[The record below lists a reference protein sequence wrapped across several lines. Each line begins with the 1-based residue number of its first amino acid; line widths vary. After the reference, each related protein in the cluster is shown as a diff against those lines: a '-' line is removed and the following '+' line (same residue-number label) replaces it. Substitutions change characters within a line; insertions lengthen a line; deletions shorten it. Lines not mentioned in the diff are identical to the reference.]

1 MSLYEDWCLYT
12 KDVQS
17 PQPFVD
23 AAFYFMI
30 GAALQRR
37 VWFGDLDFHAVFPN
51 QYIAFIGP
59 ASAGKSLITSPMKE
73 LLELPADVK
82 SPEDDLAAELLGEEA
97 ETNRKGARQP
107 LIYIAPNSTTFE
119 QFTQE
124 TSRVAYLHRYLD
136 AQGRRK
142 AYHHS
147 SLVFILDEL
156 TSIFKKNAEQLSDF
170 LLEAYNGGRKYVR
183 KLKHSDTDFCTNM
196 CISLLGNTTLGKFQS
211 LQNQDILSDGFM
223 ARTIIVYGVEKR
235 FHLYSI
241 PPLSEEQKAAK
252 ARLQSYIR
260 QLTSLYG
267 PVVLNDE
274 AREYIT
280 YHFEQNPRL
289 IQTNKHPMLDEYYGR
304 KNLHHQKILFAV
316 HFARTMDMIITRED
330 AEAATAHLARLEKD
344 MHIPFVGMGRNESAK
359 LTEDISRFIKTSVKT
374 TKKSLFVRFYQS
386 LKTPD
391 ELNRVLDDL
400 ITMDRV
406 QRIRDN
412 NIEYYA
418 VKHTNTGPH

>member
-12 KDVQS
+12 KNVQS

-73 LLELPADVK
+73 LLELHADVK
-82 SPEDDLAAELLGEEA
+82 APEDDLAAELLGEDA

-124 TSRVAYLHRYLD
+124 TSRVAYLHRYID
-136 AQGRRK
+136 SENRRK

-223 ARTIIVYGVEKR
+223 ARTIIVYGIEKR

-260 QLTSLYG
+260 ELTKLYG

-274 AREYIT
+274 AKEYIHH
-280 YHFEQNPRL
+280 HFELHPNL
-289 IQTNKHPMLDEYYGR
+289 VHTNKHPMLDEYYGR

-316 HFARTMDMIITRED
+316 HFARTTDMVITRQD
-330 AEAATAHLARLEKD
+330 AEAATEHLAKLEKD

-359 LTEDISRFIKTSVKT
+359 ITEDIWRFIKTSNRT
-374 TKKSLFVRFYQS
+374 TKKSIFIRFYQS

-391 ELNRVLDDL
+391 ELNRVIDDL
-400 ITMDRV
+400 MTMERITRV
-406 QRIRDN
+406 REN
-412 NIEYYA
+412 NIEYYTA
-418 VKHTNTGPH
+418 KQSNA

>member
-73 LLELPADVK
+73 LLEIPADIK
-82 SPEDDLAAELLGEEA
+82 EPENDLAAELLGEDA

-124 TSRVAYLHRYLD
+124 TSRVAYLHRYTD
-136 AQGRRK
+136 SENRRK

-170 LLEAYNGGRKYVR
+170 LLEAYNGGKKYVR

-223 ARTIIVYGVEKR
+223 ARTIIVYGIEKR

-241 PPLSEEQKAAK
+241 PPLSDDQKAAK
-252 ARLQSYIR
+252 ARLQAYIR
-260 QLTSLYG
+260 ELTKVYG
-267 PVVLNDE
+267 AVTLNDE
-274 AREYIT
+274 AKEYIHH
-280 YHFEQNPRL
+280 HFELHPNL
-289 IQTNKHPMLDEYYGR
+289 IHTNKHPMLDEYYGR
-304 KNLHHQKILFAV
+304 KNLHHQKILFAI
-316 HFARTMDMIITRED
+316 HFARTTDMIITLQD
-330 AEAATAHLARLEKD
+330 AENATAHLARLEKD

-359 LTEDISRFIKTSVKT
+359 LTEDICRYIKSCNKI
-374 TKKSLFVRFYQS
+374 TKKSIFIRFYQS
-386 LKTPD
+386 IKTPD
-391 ELNRVLDDL
+391 ELTRVLDDL
-400 ITMDRV
+400 ITMDRICRV
-406 QRIRDN
+406 REN
-412 NIEYYA
+412 NIEYYGA
-418 VKHTNTGPH
+418 K

>member
-136 AQGRRK
+136 PQGRRK

-241 PPLSEEQKAAK
+241 PPLTEEQKAAK
-252 ARLQSYIR
+252 LRLQSYIR

-267 PVVLNDE
+267 PVTLNDE
-274 AREYIT
+274 AKEYIH
-280 YHFEQNPRL
+280 YHFELNPRL
-289 IQTNKHPMLDEYYGR
+289 VQTNKHPMLDEYYGR

-316 HFARTMDMIITRED
+316 HFARSMDMTITRED
-330 AEAATAHLARLEKD
+330 AEAATAHLAKLEKD

-359 LTEDISRFIKTSVKT
+359 LTEDIFRFIKTSTKS
-374 TKKSLFVRFYQS
+374 TKKGLFVRFYQS

-400 ITMDRV
+400 ITMDRICRV
-406 QRIRDN
+406 KEN

-418 VKHTNTGPH
+418 IKQS

>member
-12 KDVQS
+12 KNVQS

-73 LLELPADVK
+73 LLELHADVK
-82 SPEDDLAAELLGEEA
+82 APEDDLAAELLGEDA

-124 TSRVAYLHRYLD
+124 TSRVAYLHRYID
-136 AQGRRK
+136 SAGRRK

-170 LLEAYNGGRKYVR
+170 LLEAYNGGKKYVR

-241 PPLSEEQKAAK
+241 PPLSEDQKAAK
-252 ARLQSYIR
+252 ARLQTYIR
-260 QLTSLYG
+260 QLNTVYG
-267 PVVLNDE
+267 PVTLNDE
-274 AREYIT
+274 AKEYIHH
-280 YHFEQNPRL
+280 HFELHPNL
-289 IQTNKHPMLDEYYGR
+289 VHTNKHPMLDEYYGR

-316 HFARTMDMIITRED
+316 HFARTTDMVITRQD
-330 AEAATAHLARLEKD
+330 AEAATEHLAKLEKD

-359 LTEDISRFIKTSVKT
+359 ITEDIWRFIKTSNKS
-374 TKKSLFVRFYQS
+374 TKKSIFIRFYQS

-400 ITMDRV
+400 MTMERITRV
-406 QRIRDN
+406 REN

-418 VKHTNTGPH
+418 AKTNN

>member
-73 LLELPADVK
+73 LLELPADIK
-82 SPEDDLAAELLGEEA
+82 PPEDDLAAELLGEDA
-97 ETNRKGARQP
+97 ETNRVGARQP

-124 TSRVAYLHRYLD
+124 TSRVAYLHRYID
-136 AQGRRK
+136 AAGRRK

-260 QLTSLYG
+260 QLTTLYG

-274 AREYIT
+274 AKEYIH
-280 YHFEQNPRL
+280 YHFELHPRL

-316 HFARTMDMIITRED
+316 HFARTTDMVITRED
-330 AEAATAHLARLEKD
+330 AEAATAHLAKLEKD

-359 LTEDISRFIKTSVKT
+359 LTEDIFRFIKTTQKV

-400 ITMDRV
+400 ITMDRIGRV
-406 QRIRDN
+406 KDN

-418 VKHTNTGPH
+418 VKHTNT

>member
-73 LLELPADVK
+73 LLELPADIK

-136 AQGRRK
+136 PQGRRK

-241 PPLSEEQKAAK
+241 PPLTEEQKAAK
-252 ARLQSYIR
+252 LRLQSYIR
-260 QLTSLYG
+260 QLTTLYG

-316 HFARTMDMIITRED
+316 HFARTTDMVITLQD
-330 AEAATAHLARLEKD
+330 AEAATAHLAKLEKD

-359 LTEDISRFIKTSVKT
+359 LTEDIFRFIKVSGKL

-400 ITMDRV
+400 TTMDRICRV
-406 QRIRDN
+406 KEN
-412 NIEYYA
+412 NVEYYA
-418 VKHTNTGPH
+418 IKHTNAAIN

>member
-59 ASAGKSLITSPMKE
+59 ASAGKSLITTPMKD
-73 LLELPADVK
+73 LLEIPADIK
-82 SPEDDLAAELLGEEA
+82 EPENDLAADLLGEDA

-124 TSRVAYLHRYLD
+124 TSRVAYLHRYVD
-136 AQGRRK
+136 AENRRK

-170 LLEAYNGGRKYVR
+170 LLEAYNGGKKYVR

-223 ARTIIVYGVEKR
+223 ARTIIVYGIEKR

-260 QLTSLYG
+260 ELNKLYG

-274 AREYIT
+274 AREYIHH
-280 YHFEQNPRL
+280 HFELHPNL
-289 IQTNKHPMLDEYYGR
+289 IHTNKHPMLDEYYGR
-304 KNLHHQKILFAV
+304 KNLHHQKILFAI
-316 HFARTMDMIITRED
+316 HFARTTDMIITRED
-330 AEAATAHLARLEKD
+330 AENATAHLARLEKD

-359 LTEDISRFIKTSVKT
+359 ISEDIWRYIKTTQGT
-374 TKKSLFVRFYQS
+374 TKKSIFVRFYQS

-391 ELNRVLDDL
+391 ELRRVLDDL
-400 ITMDRV
+400 VTMDRIKL
-406 QRIRDN
+406 IRL
-412 NIEYYA
+412 EGVEQYVA
-418 VKHTNTGPH
+418 K

>member
-267 PVVLNDE
+267 PVTLNDQ
-274 AREYIT
+274 AKEYIT

-289 IQTNKHPMLDEYYGR
+289 IHTNKHPMLDEYYGR

-316 HFARTMDMIITRED
+316 HFARSTDMTITLED
-330 AEAATAHLARLEKD
+330 AEAATAHLAKLEKD

-359 LTEDISRFIKTSVKT
+359 LTEDIFRFIKLSTKS
-374 TKKSLFVRFYQS
+374 TKKGLFVRFYQS

-400 ITMDRV
+400 ITMDRICRV
-406 QRIRDN
+406 KEN

-418 VKHTNTGPH
+418 IKQN

>member
-260 QLTSLYG
+260 QLTTLYG
-267 PVVLNDE
+267 PVSLNDE
-274 AREYIT
+274 AKEYIT

-289 IQTNKHPMLDEYYGR
+289 IHTNKHPMLDEYYGR

-316 HFARTMDMIITRED
+316 HFARSTDMTITLED
-330 AEAATAHLARLEKD
+330 AQEATAHLAKLEKD

-359 LTEDISRFIKTSVKT
+359 LTEDIFRFVKT
-374 TKKSLFVRFYQS
+374 TVRVTKKSLFVRFYQS

-400 ITMDRV
+400 ITMDRICRV
-406 QRIRDN
+406 KEN

-418 VKHTNTGPH
+418 IKQS

>member
-12 KDVQS
+12 KNVQS

-73 LLELPADVK
+73 LLELHADVK
-82 SPEDDLAAELLGEEA
+82 APEDDLAAELLGEDA

-124 TSRVAYLHRYLD
+124 TSRVAYLHRYID
-136 AQGRRK
+136 SENRRK

-170 LLEAYNGGRKYVR
+170 LLEAYNGGKKYVR

-223 ARTIIVYGVEKR
+223 ARTIIVYGIEKR

-260 QLTSLYG
+260 ELTKLYG
-267 PVVLNDE
+267 PVSLNDE
-274 AREYIT
+274 AKEYIHH
-280 YHFEQNPRL
+280 HFELHPNL
-289 IQTNKHPMLDEYYGR
+289 VHTNKHPMLDEYYGR

-316 HFARTMDMIITRED
+316 HFARTTDMIITRED
-330 AEAATAHLARLEKD
+330 AEAATEHLAKLEKD

-359 LTEDISRFIKTSVKT
+359 ITEDIWRFIKTSNKS
-374 TKKSLFVRFYQS
+374 TKKSIFIRFYQS

-400 ITMDRV
+400 MTMERITRV
-406 QRIRDN
+406 REN

-418 VKHTNTGPH
+418 AK

>member
-223 ARTIIVYGVEKR
+223 ARMT
-235 FHLYSI
+235 L
-241 PPLSEEQKAAK
+241 
-252 ARLQSYIR
+252 
-260 QLTSLYG
+260 
-267 PVVLNDE
+267 
-274 AREYIT
+274 
-280 YHFEQNPRL
+280 
-289 IQTNKHPMLDEYYGR
+289 
-304 KNLHHQKILFAV
+304 
-316 HFARTMDMIITRED
+316 
-330 AEAATAHLARLEKD
+330 
-344 MHIPFVGMGRNESAK
+344 
-359 LTEDISRFIKTSVKT
+359 
-374 TKKSLFVRFYQS
+374 
-386 LKTPD
+386 
-391 ELNRVLDDL
+391 
-400 ITMDRV
+400 
-406 QRIRDN
+406 
-412 NIEYYA
+412 
-418 VKHTNTGPH
+418 

>member
-59 ASAGKSLITSPMKE
+59 ASAGKSLITTPMKD
-73 LLELPADVK
+73 LLEIPADVK
-82 SPEDDLAAELLGEEA
+82 SPENDLAAELLGEDS

-124 TSRVAYLHRYLD
+124 TSRVAYLHRYVD
-136 AQGRRK
+136 SENRRK

-170 LLEAYNGGRKYVR
+170 LLEAYNGGKKYVR

-223 ARTIIVYGVEKR
+223 ARTIIVYGIEKR

-241 PPLSEEQKAAK
+241 PPLSDDQKAAK
-252 ARLQSYIR
+252 VRLQSYIR
-260 QLTSLYG
+260 ELNKLYG
-267 PVVLNDE
+267 AVTLNDE
-274 AREYIT
+274 AKEYIHH
-280 YHFEQNPRL
+280 HFELHPNL
-289 IQTNKHPMLDEYYGR
+289 IHTNKHPMLDEYYGR
-304 KNLHHQKILFAV
+304 KNLHHQKILFAI
-316 HFARTMDMIITRED
+316 HFARTTDMIITLQD
-330 AEAATAHLARLEKD
+330 AENATAHLARLEKD

-359 LTEDISRFIKTSVKT
+359 LTEDICRYIKTSNKT
-374 TKKSLFVRFYQS
+374 TKKSIFIRFYQS
-386 LKTPD
+386 IKTPD
-391 ELNRVLDDL
+391 ELTRVLDDL
-400 ITMDRV
+400 ITMDRICRV
-406 QRIRDN
+406 REN
-412 NIEYYA
+412 NIEYYGA
-418 VKHTNTGPH
+418 K

>member
-12 KDVQS
+12 KNVQS

-73 LLELPADVK
+73 LLELHADVK
-82 SPEDDLAAELLGEEA
+82 VPEDDLAAELLGEDA

-124 TSRVAYLHRYLD
+124 TSRVAYLHRYID
-136 AQGRRK
+136 SENRRK

-170 LLEAYNGGRKYVR
+170 LLEAYNGGKKYVR

-223 ARTIIVYGVEKR
+223 ARTIIVYGIEKR

-260 QLTSLYG
+260 ELTKLYG
-267 PVVLNDE
+267 PVSLNDE
-274 AREYIT
+274 AKEYIHH
-280 YHFEQNPRL
+280 HFELYPNL
-289 IQTNKHPMLDEYYGR
+289 VHTNKHPMLDEYYGR

-316 HFARTMDMIITRED
+316 HFARTTDMVITRQD
-330 AEAATAHLARLEKD
+330 AEAATEHLAKLEKD

-359 LTEDISRFIKTSVKT
+359 ITEDIWRFIKTSHRT
-374 TKKSLFVRFYQS
+374 TKKSIFIRFYQS

-391 ELNRVLDDL
+391 ELNRVIDDL
-400 ITMDRV
+400 MTMERITRV
-406 QRIRDN
+406 REN
-412 NIEYYA
+412 NIEYYTA
-418 VKHTNTGPH
+418 KQSNA

>member
-73 LLELPADVK
+73 LLELPADIK

-274 AREYIT
+274 AKEYIH
-280 YHFEQNPRL
+280 YHFELHPRL

-316 HFARTMDMIITRED
+316 HFARTTDMVITLQD

-359 LTEDISRFIKTSVKT
+359 LTEDIFRFIKTSVKT

-400 ITMDRV
+400 TTMDRICRV
-406 QRIRDN
+406 KEN
-412 NIEYYA
+412 NVEYYA
-418 VKHTNTGPH
+418 IKHTNAAIN

>member
-1 MSLYEDWCLYT
+1 M
-12 KDVQS
+12 
-17 PQPFVD
+17 D

-73 LLELPADVK
+73 LLELPADIK

-124 TSRVAYLHRYLD
+124 TSRVAYLHRYID
-136 AQGRRK
+136 SENRRK

-241 PPLSEEQKAAK
+241 PPLTEEQKAAK
-252 ARLQSYIR
+252 LRLQSYIR

-267 PVVLNDE
+267 PVTLNDE
-274 AREYIT
+274 AKEYIH
-280 YHFEQNPRL
+280 YHFELNPRL
-289 IQTNKHPMLDEYYGR
+289 VQTNKHPMLDEYYGR

-316 HFARTMDMIITRED
+316 HFARTMDMVITRED
-330 AEAATAHLARLEKD
+330 AEAATAHLAKLEKD

-359 LTEDISRFIKTSVKT
+359 LTEDIFRFIKTTQKV

-400 ITMDRV
+400 ITMDRITRV
-406 QRIRDN
+406 KDN

-418 VKHTNTGPH
+418 VKHTNT

>member
-73 LLELPADVK
+73 LLEIPAEIK
-82 SPEDDLAAELLGEEA
+82 TPENDLAAELLGEDA
-97 ETNRKGARQP
+97 SDNRKGARQP

-124 TSRVAYLHRYLD
+124 TSRVAYLHRYVD
-136 AQGRRK
+136 EQNRRK

-241 PPLSEEQKAAK
+241 PPLNEEQKAAK
-252 ARLQSYIR
+252 LRLQSYIR
-260 QLTSLYG
+260 ELSKLYG
-267 PVVLNDE
+267 PLVLNDE
-274 AREYIT
+274 AKEYIHH
-280 YHFEQNPRL
+280 HFELHPNL
-289 IQTNKHPMLDEYYGR
+289 VHTNKHPMLDEYYGR

-316 HFARTMDMIITRED
+316 HFARTTDMVITRQD
-330 AEAATAHLARLEKD
+330 AEAATEHLAKLEKD

-359 LTEDISRFIKTSVKT
+359 ITEDIWRFIKTSNKS
-374 TKKSLFVRFYQS
+374 TKKSIFIRFYQS

-400 ITMDRV
+400 MTMERITRV
-406 QRIRDN
+406 REN

-418 VKHTNTGPH
+418 AKTNN

>member
-73 LLELPADVK
+73 LLELHADVK
-82 SPEDDLAAELLGEEA
+82 APEDDLAAELLGEDA
-97 ETNRKGARQP
+97 SDNRKGSRQP

-124 TSRVAYLHRYLD
+124 TSRVAYLHRYVD
-136 AQGRRK
+136 SENRRK

-241 PPLSEEQKAAK
+241 PPLNEEQKAAK
-252 ARLQSYIR
+252 LRLQSYIR
-260 QLTSLYG
+260 ELSKLYG
-267 PVVLNDE
+267 PVALNDE
-274 AREYIT
+274 AKEYIHH
-280 YHFEQNPRL
+280 HFELHPNL
-289 IQTNKHPMLDEYYGR
+289 VHTNKHPMLDEYYGR

-316 HFARTMDMIITRED
+316 HFARTTDMVITRQD
-330 AEAATAHLARLEKD
+330 AEAATEHLAKLEKD

-359 LTEDISRFIKTSVKT
+359 ITEDIWRFIKTSNKS
-374 TKKSLFVRFYQS
+374 TKKSIFIRFYQS

-400 ITMDRV
+400 MTMERITRV
-406 QRIRDN
+406 REN

-418 VKHTNTGPH
+418 AKTNN

>member
-59 ASAGKSLITSPMKE
+59 ASAGKSLITTPMKD
-73 LLELPADVK
+73 LLEIPADIK
-82 SPEDDLAAELLGEEA
+82 SPENDLAAELLGEDS

-124 TSRVAYLHRYLD
+124 TSRVAYLHRYTD
-136 AQGRRK
+136 EHNRRK

-170 LLEAYNGGRKYVR
+170 LLEAYNGGKKYVR

-223 ARTIIVYGVEKR
+223 ARTIIVYGIEKR

-241 PPLSEEQKAAK
+241 PPLSDDQKAAK
-252 ARLQSYIR
+252 ARLQAYIR
-260 QLTSLYG
+260 ELNKLYG
-267 PVVLNDE
+267 PVILNAE
-274 AREYIT
+274 AREYIHH
-280 YHFEQNPRL
+280 HFELHPNL
-289 IQTNKHPMLDEYYGR
+289 VHTNKHPMLDEYYGR

-316 HFARTMDMIITRED
+316 HFARTTDMIITLQD
-330 AEAATAHLARLEKD
+330 AENATAHLAGLEKD

-359 LTEDISRFIKTSVKT
+359 LTEDICRYIKSSNKT
-374 TKKSLFVRFYQS
+374 TKKSIFIRFYQS
-386 LKTPD
+386 IKTPD
-391 ELNRVLDDL
+391 ELTRVLDDL
-400 ITMDRV
+400 ITMDRIC
-406 QRIRDN
+406 RIREN
-412 NIEYYA
+412 NIEYYGA
-418 VKHTNTGPH
+418 K

>member
-73 LLELPADVK
+73 LLEIPADIK
-82 SPEDDLAAELLGEEA
+82 EPENDLAADLLGEDA

-124 TSRVAYLHRYLD
+124 TSRVAYLHRYID
-136 AQGRRK
+136 AENRRK

-170 LLEAYNGGRKYVR
+170 LLEAYNGGKKYVR

-223 ARTIIVYGVEKR
+223 ARTIIVYGIEKR

-241 PPLSEEQKAAK
+241 PPLSDDQKAAK
-252 ARLQSYIR
+252 ARLQAYIR
-260 QLTSLYG
+260 ELTKVYG
-267 PVVLNDE
+267 AVTLNDE
-274 AREYIT
+274 AKEYIHH
-280 YHFEQNPRL
+280 HFELHPNL
-289 IQTNKHPMLDEYYGR
+289 IHTNKHPMLDEYYGR
-304 KNLHHQKILFAV
+304 KNLHHQKILFAI
-316 HFARTMDMIITRED
+316 HFARTTDMIITLQD
-330 AEAATAHLARLEKD
+330 AENATAHLARLEKD

-359 LTEDISRFIKTSVKT
+359 LTEDICRYIKTSNKI
-374 TKKSLFVRFYQS
+374 TKKSIFIRFYQS
-386 LKTPD
+386 IKTPD
-391 ELNRVLDDL
+391 ELTRVLDDL
-400 ITMDRV
+400 ITMDRIT
-406 QRIRDN
+406 RIREN
-412 NIEYYA
+412 NIEYYGA
-418 VKHTNTGPH
+418 K

>member
-73 LLELPADVK
+73 LLEIPADIK
-82 SPEDDLAAELLGEEA
+82 EPENDLAADLLGEDA

-124 TSRVAYLHRYLD
+124 TSRVAYLHRYTD
-136 AQGRRK
+136 SENRRK

-170 LLEAYNGGRKYVR
+170 LLEAYNGGKKYVR

-223 ARTIIVYGVEKR
+223 ARTIIVYGIEKR

-241 PPLSEEQKAAK
+241 PPLSDDQKAAK
-252 ARLQSYIR
+252 ARLQAYIR
-260 QLTSLYG
+260 ELTKVYG
-267 PVVLNDE
+267 AVTLNDE
-274 AREYIT
+274 AKEYIHH
-280 YHFEQNPRL
+280 HFELHPNL
-289 IQTNKHPMLDEYYGR
+289 IHTNKHPMLDEYYGR
-304 KNLHHQKILFAV
+304 KNLHHQKILFAI
-316 HFARTMDMIITRED
+316 HFARTTDMIITLQD
-330 AEAATAHLARLEKD
+330 AENATAHLARLEKD

-359 LTEDISRFIKTSVKT
+359 LTEDICRYIKTSNKI
-374 TKKSLFVRFYQS
+374 TKKSIFIRFYQS
-386 LKTPD
+386 IKTPD
-391 ELNRVLDDL
+391 ELSRVLDDL
-400 ITMDRV
+400 ITMDRIT
-406 QRIRDN
+406 RIREN
-412 NIEYYA
+412 NIEYYGA
-418 VKHTNTGPH
+418 K

>member
-59 ASAGKSLITSPMKE
+59 ASAGKSLITTPMKD
-73 LLELPADVK
+73 LLEIPADVK
-82 SPEDDLAAELLGEEA
+82 SPENDLAAELLGEDS

-124 TSRVAYLHRYLD
+124 TSRVAYLHRYVD
-136 AQGRRK
+136 SENRRK

-170 LLEAYNGGRKYVR
+170 LLEAYNGGKKYVR

-223 ARTIIVYGVEKR
+223 ARTIIVYGIEKR

-241 PPLSEEQKAAK
+241 PPLSDDQKAAK
-252 ARLQSYIR
+252 VRLQSYIR
-260 QLTSLYG
+260 ELTKVYG
-267 PVVLNDE
+267 AVTLNDE
-274 AREYIT
+274 AKEYIHH
-280 YHFEQNPRL
+280 HFELHPNL
-289 IQTNKHPMLDEYYGR
+289 IHTNKHPMLDEYYGR
-304 KNLHHQKILFAV
+304 KNLHHQKILFAI
-316 HFARTMDMIITRED
+316 HFARTTDMIITLQD
-330 AEAATAHLARLEKD
+330 AENATAHLARLEKD

-359 LTEDISRFIKTSVKT
+359 LTEDICRYIKTSNKT
-374 TKKSLFVRFYQS
+374 TKKSIFIRFYQS
-386 LKTPD
+386 IKTPD
-391 ELNRVLDDL
+391 ELTRVLDDL
-400 ITMDRV
+400 ITMDRICRV
-406 QRIRDN
+406 REN
-412 NIEYYA
+412 NIEYYGA
-418 VKHTNTGPH
+418 K

>member
-73 LLELPADVK
+73 LLELPADIK

-124 TSRVAYLHRYLD
+124 TSRVAYLHRYID
-136 AQGRRK
+136 SVGRRK

-241 PPLSEEQKAAK
+241 PPLTEEQKAAK
-252 ARLQSYIR
+252 LRLQSYIR

-267 PVVLNDE
+267 PVTLNDE
-274 AREYIT
+274 AKEYIH
-280 YHFEQNPRL
+280 YHFELNPRL
-289 IQTNKHPMLDEYYGR
+289 VQTNKHPMLDEYYGR

-316 HFARTMDMIITRED
+316 HFARTMDMVITRED
-330 AEAATAHLARLEKD
+330 AEAATAHLAKLEKD

-359 LTEDISRFIKTSVKT
+359 LTEDIFRFIKTTQKV

-400 ITMDRV
+400 ITMDRIGRV
-406 QRIRDN
+406 KDN

-418 VKHTNTGPH
+418 VKHTNTAV

>member
-59 ASAGKSLITSPMKE
+59 ASAGKSLITTPMKD
-73 LLELPADVK
+73 LLEIPADIK
-82 SPEDDLAAELLGEEA
+82 SPENDLAAELLGEDS

-124 TSRVAYLHRYLD
+124 TSRVAYLHRYTD
-136 AQGRRK
+136 EHNRRK

-170 LLEAYNGGRKYVR
+170 LLEAYNGGKKYVR

-223 ARTIIVYGVEKR
+223 ARTIIVYGIEKR

-241 PPLSEEQKAAK
+241 PPLSDDQKAAK

-260 QLTSLYG
+260 ELNKLYG
-267 PVVLNDE
+267 PVILNAE
-274 AREYIT
+274 AREYIHH
-280 YHFEQNPRL
+280 HFELHPNL
-289 IQTNKHPMLDEYYGR
+289 VHTNKHPMLDEYYGR

-316 HFARTMDMIITRED
+316 HFARTTDMIITLQD
-330 AEAATAHLARLEKD
+330 AENATAHLAGLEKD

-359 LTEDISRFIKTSVKT
+359 LTEDICRYIKSSNKT
-374 TKKSLFVRFYQS
+374 TKKSIFIRFYQS
-386 LKTPD
+386 IKTPD
-391 ELNRVLDDL
+391 ELTRVLDDL
-400 ITMDRV
+400 ITMDRIC
-406 QRIRDN
+406 RIREN
-412 NIEYYA
+412 NIEYYGA
-418 VKHTNTGPH
+418 K

>member
-73 LLELPADVK
+73 LLEIPAEIK
-82 SPEDDLAAELLGEEA
+82 TPENDLAAELLGEDA
-97 ETNRKGARQP
+97 ESTRKGARQP

-124 TSRVAYLHRYLD
+124 TSRVAYLHRYVD
-136 AQGRRK
+136 SENRRK

-241 PPLSEEQKAAK
+241 PPLNEEQKAAK
-252 ARLQSYIR
+252 LRLQSYIR
-260 QLTSLYG
+260 ELSKLYG
-267 PVVLNDE
+267 PVALNDE
-274 AREYIT
+274 AKEYIHH
-280 YHFEQNPRL
+280 HFELHPNL
-289 IQTNKHPMLDEYYGR
+289 VHTNKHPMLDEYYGR

-316 HFARTMDMIITRED
+316 HFARTTDMIITRED
-330 AEAATAHLARLEKD
+330 AEAATEHLAKLEKD

-359 LTEDISRFIKTSVKT
+359 ITEDIWRFIKTSNKS
-374 TKKSLFVRFYQS
+374 TKKSIFIRFYQS

-400 ITMDRV
+400 MTMERITRV
-406 QRIRDN
+406 REN

-418 VKHTNTGPH
+418 AKTNN

>member
-73 LLELPADVK
+73 LLEIPADIK
-82 SPEDDLAAELLGEEA
+82 EPENDLAAELLGEDS

-124 TSRVAYLHRYLD
+124 TSRVAYLHRYID
-136 AQGRRK
+136 AENRRK

-170 LLEAYNGGRKYVR
+170 LLEAYNGGKKYVR

-223 ARTIIVYGVEKR
+223 ARTIIVYGIEKR

-241 PPLSEEQKAAK
+241 PPLSDDQKAAK
-252 ARLQSYIR
+252 VRLQAYIR
-260 QLTSLYG
+260 ELTKVYG
-267 PVVLNDE
+267 AVTLNDE
-274 AREYIT
+274 AKEYIHH
-280 YHFEQNPRL
+280 HFELHPNL
-289 IQTNKHPMLDEYYGR
+289 IHTNKHPMLDEYYGR
-304 KNLHHQKILFAV
+304 KNLHHQKILFAI
-316 HFARTMDMIITRED
+316 HFSRTTDMIITLQD
-330 AEAATAHLARLEKD
+330 AENATAHLARLEKD

-359 LTEDISRFIKTSVKT
+359 LTEDICRYIKTSNKT
-374 TKKSLFVRFYQS
+374 TKKSIFIRFYQS
-386 LKTPD
+386 IKTPD
-391 ELNRVLDDL
+391 ELTRVLDDL
-400 ITMDRV
+400 ITMDRITRV
-406 QRIRDN
+406 REN
-412 NIEYYA
+412 NIEYYGS
-418 VKHTNTGPH
+418 K

>member
-73 LLELPADVK
+73 LLEIPADIK
-82 SPEDDLAAELLGEEA
+82 EPEDDLAAELLGEDA
-97 ETNRKGARQP
+97 STNRKGARQP

-170 LLEAYNGGRKYVR
+170 LLEAYNGGKKYVR

-223 ARTIIVYGVEKR
+223 ARTIIVYGIEKR

-241 PPLSEEQKAAK
+241 PPLSDDQKAAK
-252 ARLQSYIR
+252 ARLQAYIR
-260 QLTSLYG
+260 ELTKVYG
-267 PVVLNDE
+267 PVTLNDE
-274 AREYIT
+274 AKEYIHH
-280 YHFEQNPRL
+280 HFELHPNL
-289 IQTNKHPMLDEYYGR
+289 IHTNKHPMLDEYYGR
-304 KNLHHQKILFAV
+304 KNLHHQKILFAI
-316 HFARTMDMIITRED
+316 HFARTTDMIITLQD
-330 AEAATAHLARLEKD
+330 AENATAHLARLEKD

-359 LTEDISRFIKTSVKT
+359 LTEDICRYIKTSNKT
-374 TKKSLFVRFYQS
+374 TKKSIFIRFYQS
-386 LKTPD
+386 IKTPD

-406 QRIRDN
+406 TRIREN
-412 NIEYYA
+412 NIEYYGA
-418 VKHTNTGPH
+418 K

>member
-73 LLELPADVK
+73 LLEIPADIK
-82 SPEDDLAAELLGEEA
+82 EPENDLAADLLGEDA

-124 TSRVAYLHRYLD
+124 TSRVAYLHRYTD
-136 AQGRRK
+136 SENRRK

-170 LLEAYNGGRKYVR
+170 LLEAYNGGKKYVR

-223 ARTIIVYGVEKR
+223 ARTIIVYGIEKR

-241 PPLSEEQKAAK
+241 PPLSDDQKAAK
-252 ARLQSYIR
+252 ARLQAYIR
-260 QLTSLYG
+260 ELTKVYG
-267 PVVLNDE
+267 AVTLNDE
-274 AREYIT
+274 AKEYIHH
-280 YHFEQNPRL
+280 HFELHPNL
-289 IQTNKHPMLDEYYGR
+289 IHTNKHPMLDEYYGR
-304 KNLHHQKILFAV
+304 KNLHHQKILFAI
-316 HFARTMDMIITRED
+316 HFARTTDMIITLQD
-330 AEAATAHLARLEKD
+330 AENATAHLARLEKD

-359 LTEDISRFIKTSVKT
+359 LTEDICRYIKTSNKT
-374 TKKSLFVRFYQS
+374 TKKSIFIRFYQS
-386 LKTPD
+386 IKTPD
-391 ELNRVLDDL
+391 ELTRVLDDL
-400 ITMDRV
+400 ITMDRIT
-406 QRIRDN
+406 RIREN
-412 NIEYYA
+412 NIEYYGA
-418 VKHTNTGPH
+418 K

>member
-12 KDVQS
+12 KNVQS

-73 LLELPADVK
+73 LLELHADVK
-82 SPEDDLAAELLGEEA
+82 APEDDLAAELLGEDA

-124 TSRVAYLHRYLD
+124 TSRVAYLHRYID
-136 AQGRRK
+136 SENRRK

-170 LLEAYNGGRKYVR
+170 LLEAYNGGKKYVR

-223 ARTIIVYGVEKR
+223 ARTIIVYGIEKR

-241 PPLSEEQKAAK
+241 PPLSDEQKAAK
-252 ARLQSYIR
+252 VRLQTYIR
-260 QLTSLYG
+260 ELTKLYG
-267 PVVLNDE
+267 PVSLNDE
-274 AREYIT
+274 AKEYIHH
-280 YHFEQNPRL
+280 HFELHPNL
-289 IQTNKHPMLDEYYGR
+289 VHTNKHPMLDEYYGR

-316 HFARTMDMIITRED
+316 HFARTTDMVITRED
-330 AEAATAHLARLEKD
+330 AEAATEHLARLEKD

-359 LTEDISRFIKTSVKT
+359 ITEDIWRFIKTSNRT
-374 TKKSLFVRFYQS
+374 TKKSIFIRFYQS

-391 ELNRVLDDL
+391 ELNRVIDDL
-400 ITMDRV
+400 MTMERITRV
-406 QRIRDN
+406 REN
-412 NIEYYA
+412 NIEYYTA
-418 VKHTNTGPH
+418 KQSNA

>member
-59 ASAGKSLITSPMKE
+59 ASAGKSLITTPMKD
-73 LLELPADVK
+73 LLEIPADVK
-82 SPEDDLAAELLGEEA
+82 SPENDLAAELLGEDS

-124 TSRVAYLHRYLD
+124 TSRVAYLHRYVD
-136 AQGRRK
+136 SENRRK

-170 LLEAYNGGRKYVR
+170 LLEAYNGGKKYVR

-211 LQNQDILSDGFM
+211 LQNQEILSDGFM
-223 ARTIIVYGVEKR
+223 ARTIIVYGIEKR

-241 PPLSEEQKAAK
+241 PPLSDDQKAAK
-252 ARLQSYIR
+252 VRLQSYIR
-260 QLTSLYG
+260 ELNKLYG
-267 PVVLNDE
+267 AVTLNDE
-274 AREYIT
+274 AKEYIHH
-280 YHFEQNPRL
+280 HFELHPNL
-289 IQTNKHPMLDEYYGR
+289 IHTNKHPMLDEYYGR
-304 KNLHHQKILFAV
+304 KNLHHQKILFAI
-316 HFARTMDMIITRED
+316 HFARTTDMIITLQD
-330 AEAATAHLARLEKD
+330 AENATAHLARLEKD

-359 LTEDISRFIKTSVKT
+359 LTEDICRYIKTSNKT
-374 TKKSLFVRFYQS
+374 TKKSIFIRFYQS
-386 LKTPD
+386 IKTPD
-391 ELNRVLDDL
+391 ELTRVLDDL
-400 ITMDRV
+400 ITMDRICRV
-406 QRIRDN
+406 REN
-412 NIEYYA
+412 NIEYYGA
-418 VKHTNTGPH
+418 K

>member
-73 LLELPADVK
+73 LLEIPADIK
-82 SPEDDLAAELLGEEA
+82 EPENDLAAELLGEDA

-124 TSRVAYLHRYLD
+124 TSRVAYLHRYTD
-136 AQGRRK
+136 SENRRK

-170 LLEAYNGGRKYVR
+170 LLEAYNGGKKYVR

-223 ARTIIVYGVEKR
+223 ARTIIVYGIEKR

-241 PPLSEEQKAAK
+241 PPLSDDQKAAK

-260 QLTSLYG
+260 ELTKVYG
-267 PVVLNDE
+267 AVTLNDE
-274 AREYIT
+274 AKEYIHH
-280 YHFEQNPRL
+280 HFELHPNL
-289 IQTNKHPMLDEYYGR
+289 IHTNKHPMLDEYYGR
-304 KNLHHQKILFAV
+304 KNLHHQKILFAI
-316 HFARTMDMIITRED
+316 HFARTTDMVITLQD
-330 AEAATAHLARLEKD
+330 AENATAHLARLEKD

-359 LTEDISRFIKTSVKT
+359 LTEDICRYIKSSNKT
-374 TKKSLFVRFYQS
+374 TKKSIFIRFYQS
-386 LKTPD
+386 IKTPD
-391 ELNRVLDDL
+391 ELTRVLDDL
-400 ITMDRV
+400 ITMDRIC
-406 QRIRDN
+406 RIREN
-412 NIEYYA
+412 NIEYYGA
-418 VKHTNTGPH
+418 K

>member
-12 KDVQS
+12 KNVQS

-73 LLELPADVK
+73 LLELHADVK
-82 SPEDDLAAELLGEEA
+82 APEDDLAAELLGEDA

-124 TSRVAYLHRYLD
+124 TSRVAYLHRYID
-136 AQGRRK
+136 SENRRK

-170 LLEAYNGGRKYVR
+170 LLEAYNGGKKYVR

-223 ARTIIVYGVEKR
+223 ARTIIVYGIEKR

-260 QLTSLYG
+260 ELTKLYG
-267 PVVLNDE
+267 PVSLNDE
-274 AREYIT
+274 AKEYIHH
-280 YHFEQNPRL
+280 HFELHPNL
-289 IQTNKHPMLDEYYGR
+289 VHTNKHPMLDEYYGR

-316 HFARTMDMIITRED
+316 HFARTTDMVITRED
-330 AEAATAHLARLEKD
+330 AEAATEHLAKLEKD

-359 LTEDISRFIKTSVKT
+359 ITEDIWRFIKTSNKS
-374 TKKSLFVRFYQS
+374 TKKSIFIRFYQS

-400 ITMDRV
+400 MTMERITRV
-406 QRIRDN
+406 REN

-418 VKHTNTGPH
+418 AK

>member
-59 ASAGKSLITSPMKE
+59 ASAGKSLITTPMKD
-73 LLELPADVK
+73 LLEIPADVK
-82 SPEDDLAAELLGEEA
+82 SPENDLAAELLGEDS

-124 TSRVAYLHRYLD
+124 TSRVAYLHRYVD
-136 AQGRRK
+136 SENRRK

-170 LLEAYNGGRKYVR
+170 LLEAYNGGKKYVR

-223 ARTIIVYGVEKR
+223 ARTIIVYGIEKR

-241 PPLSEEQKAAK
+241 PPLSDDQKAAK
-252 ARLQSYIR
+252 VRLQSYIR
-260 QLTSLYG
+260 ELNKLYG
-267 PVVLNDE
+267 AVTLNDE
-274 AREYIT
+274 AREYIHH
-280 YHFEQNPRL
+280 HFELHPNL
-289 IQTNKHPMLDEYYGR
+289 IHTNKHPMLDEYYGR
-304 KNLHHQKILFAV
+304 KNLHHQKILFAI
-316 HFARTMDMIITRED
+316 HFARTTDMIITLQD
-330 AEAATAHLARLEKD
+330 AENATAHLARLEKD

-359 LTEDISRFIKTSVKT
+359 LTEDICRYIKTSNKT
-374 TKKSLFVRFYQS
+374 TKKSIFIRFYQS
-386 LKTPD
+386 IKTPD
-391 ELNRVLDDL
+391 ELTRVLDDL
-400 ITMDRV
+400 ITMDRITRV
-406 QRIRDN
+406 REN
-412 NIEYYA
+412 NIEYYGA
-418 VKHTNTGPH
+418 K

>member
-136 AQGRRK
+136 PQGRRK

-260 QLTSLYG
+260 QLTTLYG
-267 PVVLNDE
+267 PVSLNDE
-274 AREYIT
+274 AKEYIT

-289 IQTNKHPMLDEYYGR
+289 IHTNKHPMLDEYYGR

-316 HFARTMDMIITRED
+316 HFARSTDMTITLED
-330 AEAATAHLARLEKD
+330 AQEATAHLAKLEKD

-359 LTEDISRFIKTSVKT
+359 LTEDIFRFVKT
-374 TKKSLFVRFYQS
+374 TVRVTKKSLFVRFYQA

-400 ITMDRV
+400 ITMDRICRV
-406 QRIRDN
+406 KEN

-418 VKHTNTGPH
+418 IKQS

>member
-59 ASAGKSLITSPMKE
+59 ASAGKSLITTPMKD
-73 LLELPADVK
+73 LLEIPADIK
-82 SPEDDLAAELLGEEA
+82 SPENDLAADLLGEDA
-97 ETNRKGARQP
+97 ESTRGGSRQP

-119 QFTQE
+119 QFTME
-124 TSRVAYLHRYLD
+124 TSKVAYLHRYVD
-136 AQGRRK
+136 EQNRRK

-170 LLEAYNGGRKYVR
+170 LLEAYNGGKKYVR

-223 ARTIIVYGVEKR
+223 ARTIIVYGIEKR

-260 QLTSLYG
+260 ELNKLYG
-267 PVVLNDE
+267 PVILNAE
-274 AREYIT
+274 AKEYIHE
-280 YHFEQNPRL
+280 HFELNPQL
-289 IQTNKHPMLDEYYGR
+289 VHTNKHPMLDEYYGR

-316 HFARTMDMIITRED
+316 HFARTTDMVITLED
-330 AEAATAHLARLEKD
+330 TEAATAHLAGLEKD

-359 LTEDISRFIKTSVKT
+359 ISEDIWRYIKTT
-374 TKKSLFVRFYQS
+374 QGATKKSIFVRFYQA

-391 ELNRVLDDL
+391 ELRRVLDDL
-400 ITMDRV
+400 VTMDRIKL
-406 QRIRDN
+406 IRL
-412 NIEYYA
+412 EGVEQYVA
-418 VKHTNTGPH
+418 K

>member
-73 LLELPADVK
+73 LLELPADIK

-267 PVVLNDE
+267 PVSLNDE
-274 AREYIT
+274 AKEYIH
-280 YHFEQNPRL
+280 YHFELHPRL

-316 HFARTMDMIITRED
+316 HFARTTDMVITLQD

-359 LTEDISRFIKTSVKT
+359 LTEDIFRFIKTTQKV

-400 ITMDRV
+400 ITMDRIG
-406 QRIRDN
+406 RIKDN

-418 VKHTNTGPH
+418 VKQSNN

>member
-59 ASAGKSLITSPMKE
+59 ASAGKSLITTPMKD
-73 LLELPADVK
+73 LLEIPADIK
-82 SPEDDLAAELLGEEA
+82 SPENDLAADLLGEDA
-97 ETNRKGARQP
+97 ESTRGGSRQP

-119 QFTQE
+119 QFTME
-124 TSRVAYLHRYLD
+124 TSKVAYLHRYVD
-136 AQGRRK
+136 EQNRRK

-170 LLEAYNGGRKYVR
+170 LLEAYNGGKKYVR

-223 ARTIIVYGVEKR
+223 ARTIIVYGIEKR

-260 QLTSLYG
+260 ELNKLYG
-267 PVVLNDE
+267 PVILNDE
-274 AREYIT
+274 AKEYIHH
-280 YHFEQNPRL
+280 HFELYPSSVH
-289 IQTNKHPMLDEYYGR
+289 TNKHPMLDEYYGR

-316 HFARTMDMIITRED
+316 HFARTTDMIITRED
-330 AEAATAHLARLEKD
+330 TEEATAHLARLEKD

-359 LTEDISRFIKTSVKT
+359 ISEDIWRYIKTTQGT
-374 TKKSLFVRFYQS
+374 TKKSIFVRFYQA

-391 ELNRVLDDL
+391 ELRRVLDDL
-400 ITMDRV
+400 VTMDRIKLI
-406 QRIRDN
+406 RI
-412 NIEYYA
+412 EGVEQYVA
-418 VKHTNTGPH
+418 K